1 MAGAEPPRPD
11 LAGVGVEKSVDPVPD
26 VRALDASLPR
36 GHLAA
41 LPAGQVEA
49 AGLCTPVL
57 GPSAGLSCAAR
68 VALLEQQ
75 RLAAPRDAT
84 APAMFVAV
92 SKLRPK
98 VEQVVEVRQPRQGEQ
113 AARRDAAVQPPQA
126 WEESPA
132 SQREVL
138 RRQAAGPQA
147 GSAQLLA

>member
-1 MAGAEPPRPD
+1 
-11 LAGVGVEKSVDPVPD
+11 
-26 VRALDASLPR
+26 
-36 GHLAA
+36 
-41 LPAGQVEA
+41 
-49 AGLCTPVL
+49 
-57 GPSAGLSCAAR
+57 